1 MSQLVRTGGRFE
13 TAADSFQTA
22 DGLFRLHAL
31 YQSTDALE
39 VAVAAAGEFN
49 GIDEAGL
56 SIIVEQVPFVLY
68 IISKSTSFLTEL
80 LKTDYSRF
88 LWFIQ

>member
-13 TAADSFQTA
+13 TTTDPLETA

-39 VAVAAAGEFN
+39 VAVASAGEFN
-49 GIDEAGL
+49 GIDDA
-56 SIIVEQVPFVLY
+56 VL
-68 IISKSTSFLTEL
+68 
-80 LKTDYSRF
+80 
-88 LWFIQ
+88 

>member
-1 MSQLVRTGGRFE
+1 VSQLVRTGGRFE

-49 GIDEAGL
+49 GIDDT
-56 SIIVEQVPFVLY
+56 VL
-68 IISKSTSFLTEL
+68 
-80 LKTDYSRF
+80 
-88 LWFIQ
+88 